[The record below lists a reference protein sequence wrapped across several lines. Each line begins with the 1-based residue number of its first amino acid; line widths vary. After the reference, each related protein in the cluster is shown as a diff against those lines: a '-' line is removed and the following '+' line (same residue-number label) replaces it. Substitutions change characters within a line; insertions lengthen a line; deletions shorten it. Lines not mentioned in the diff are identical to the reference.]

1 MNIELECIPCIMK
14 QAFNTAK
21 RSTDNPALVRKI
33 LYLTADYV
41 KEIDFNQT
49 PADASYYAY
58 KITSEVTGCEDPYRD
73 EKKEFNDLCLAMI
86 PKIKKRIDD
95 SKEPVHTAIKSAI
108 LGNLIDLG
116 IGYTFDIESE
126 FESILENPLDVDDY
140 QEFKIILESGKKKI
154 LYLGDNAGEIVFD
167 RLLIEKLKDTHDV
180 TFVVKRGPIINDATI
195 VDAEYVGMSD
205 IVKVIDT
212 GSDGIG
218 VKWCSVSD
226 EFMDSYTSADVVIS
240 KGQGNF
246 ETNSDK
252 RDNIFFLLRA
262 KCESVARKLGVK
274 SGDIVFKKGPVAD

>member
-1 MNIELECIPCIMK
+1 M
-14 QAFNTAK
+14 
-21 RSTDNPALVRKI
+21 
-33 LYLTADYV
+33 
-41 KEIDFNQT
+41 
-49 PADASYYAY
+49 
-58 KITSEVTGCEDPYRD
+58 
-73 EKKEFNDLCLAMI
+73 
-86 PKIKKRIDD
+86 
-95 SKEPVHTAIKSAI
+95 
-108 LGNLIDLG
+108 
-116 IGYTFDIESE
+116 
-126 FESILENPLDVDDY
+126 
-140 QEFKIILESGKKKI
+140 
-154 LYLGDNAGEIVFD
+154 
-167 RLLIEKLKDTHDV
+167 

-218 VKWCSVSD
+218 VKWCSVSN

-274 SGDIVFKKGPVAD
+274 SGDIVFKKGPAAD